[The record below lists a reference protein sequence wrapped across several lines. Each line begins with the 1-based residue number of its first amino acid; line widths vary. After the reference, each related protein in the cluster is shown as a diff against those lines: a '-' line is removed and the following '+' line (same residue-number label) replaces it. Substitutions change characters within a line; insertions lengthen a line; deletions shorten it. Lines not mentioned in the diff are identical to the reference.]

1 MQVPLSIRADEKLQS
16 LLSYRI
22 QNPMTR
28 FLVNFA
34 FLLTSAIVTMSYWA
48 PQLTNMA
55 GEFDIGKVM
64 IVAITVIVTFIMALI
79 ASLIGVSLI
88 SPVATAVGGAL
99 KNGNLTGAANSVTAQ
114 ITLIF
119 VTLVIIGILVFL
131 ALFGFLASAAAH
143 DG

>member
-1 MQVPLSIRADEKLQS
+1 MQELSVLTE
-16 LLSYRI
+16 LLSFKLKTMSFR
-22 QNPMTR
+22 QK
-28 FLVNFA
+28 LLLNFA
-34 FLLTSAIVTMSYWA
+34 TLVTIAAMLEAYTGL
-48 PQLTNMA
+48 PFLTNMA
-55 GEFDIGKVM
+55 GEFDVGRVVT
-64 IVAITVIVTFIMALI
+64 VAIVIIITFILALV

-119 VTLVIIGILVFL
+119 VTLVIVGILIFL
-131 ALFGFLASAAAH
+131 ALFGFLAAAAAH